1 MSVIRRVSAR
11 VEIFD
16 PGHVR
21 TRRGARAVGATVFA
35 WATMVA
41 VTYAFDVAD
50 PVRITLFAA
59 GAAFEGAL
67 LAPDPRPR
75 DRAGTLGWAVVVS
88 TLAVILTVALTRQAV
103 WLGAIL
109 LVLLMFSSYALR
121 AWSTRIAS
129 LALMG
134 AITVY
139 VTGAGHITVG
149 RVGWFVVA
157 LALGFGWL
165 AIWESVILRDVPV
178 RSLARSV
185 HAFARRAAET
195 VAAAVDAL
203 NTARD
208 GTPPDHAA
216 RALRTRLERAKSCR
230 SAIETQFAGAVAH
243 GMSPQD
249 VDRLRVAL
257 HSVQKGLEDLTAQVE
272 DPGWLRS
279 LPDEITWS
287 VTSTLHGLAVALA
300 DDSDGSARDTVA
312 GRARVLRGHIHGALT
327 HTTESGAAPFPPQ
340 TLLAA
345 LSLLSAGEIVAQS
358 LTRAMELV
366 STAAA
371 AVGTAM
377 TPAAAEAPQ
386 VEPAARLISPTM
398 ALAIQAVV
406 AAVGAGLIAKA
417 VGNEQSL
424 VVAWTAFVV
433 IAGSAGLS
441 ARRAFSRLPATIL
454 GAVGGVAIAACV
466 PEGLL
471 WTVAV
476 VAIGVFLTIVSAPV
490 SYPAMVFWMSIAFV
504 PLFATE
510 GRYLDLVRDKSVA
523 ALIGGCV
530 AAVVALAIV
539 PLRDSR
545 EIRPAVLAYLDAL
558 DDALESHLP
567 GRESAVA
574 AAEAELDRTHAAL
587 TTKFASAATE
597 VNVFSQP
604 AGVRNDKAV
613 HVDAVHEAYLRL
625 TPLLSDGS
633 RQLHG
638 WTDDQVR
645 TGIRQLRDAISA
657 ARGDVPAAGGSDATK
672 PVVSQ
677 AVGTAELTDSLRRV
691 DQLESDLK
699 RLAVVLNGR
708 ADAPPL
714 PQR

>member
-1 MSVIRRVSAR
+1 MSAR

-16 PGHVR
+16 PGYVR
-21 TRRGARAVGATVFA
+21 TRRGARAVGATVLA

-41 VTYAFDVAD
+41 VTSAFDVAD

-103 WLGAIL
+103 WLGAML

-178 RSLARSV
+178 RSLTRSV

-195 VAAAVDAL
+195 VAAAVDVL
-203 NTARD
+203 NTSRD
-208 GTPPDHAA
+208 GTPPDRAA
-216 RALRTRLERAKSCR
+216 RALHTRLERAKSCR
-230 SAIETQFAGAVAH
+230 RATETQFAGAVAH

-257 HSVQKGLEDLTAQVE
+257 HSVQKGLEDLVAQAE

-279 LPDEITWS
+279 LPDEIAWS
-287 VTSTLHGLAVALA
+287 VTSTLHGLAVAFG
-300 DDSDGSARDTVA
+300 DDSDDSARDTVA

-327 HTTESGAAPFPPQ
+327 ETTECGAAPFPPR

-345 LSLLSAGEIVAQS
+345 LSLLSAGEVIAQS
-358 LTRAMELV
+358 LTRTQDLV
-366 STAAA
+366 SAASA
-371 AVGTAM
+371 AVGTAT
-377 TPAAAEAPQ
+377 TPAADAPQ
-386 VEPAARLISPTM
+386 TDPAARLVSPTM
-398 ALAIQAVV
+398 TLAIQAVV

-433 IAGSAGLS
+433 LAGSAGLS

-466 PEGLL
+466 PQGVF

-530 AAVVALAIV
+530 AAVVALTIAPI
-539 PLRDSR
+539 RDTR
-545 EIRPAVLAYLDAL
+545 EIRPAVLTYLKAL
-558 DDALESHLP
+558 DGALESHLP
-567 GRESAVA
+567 GRESDVP
-574 AAEAELDRTHAAL
+574 AAEAELDRTHAAVL
-587 TTKFASAATE
+587 TKVASAATE
-597 VNVFSQP
+597 ISVFSQP
-604 AGVRNDKAV
+604 DAVRDEQAV
-613 HVDAVHEAYLRL
+613 HIDAVHEAYLRL

-633 RQLHG
+633 RRLHG
-638 WTDDQVR
+638 WTDDRVC
-645 TGIRQLRDAISA
+645 TGIRQLREAIAA
-657 ARGDVPAAGGSDATK
+657 ARGDAPVEGESDAK
-672 PVVSQ
+672 DPVVPETD
-677 AVGTAELTDSLRRV
+677 GTLELTDSLRRV
-691 DQLESDLK
+691 DQLESDLNS
-699 RLAVVLNGR
+699 LAAVLNGR
-708 ADAPPL
+708 ADATRL
-714 PQR
+714 PRR